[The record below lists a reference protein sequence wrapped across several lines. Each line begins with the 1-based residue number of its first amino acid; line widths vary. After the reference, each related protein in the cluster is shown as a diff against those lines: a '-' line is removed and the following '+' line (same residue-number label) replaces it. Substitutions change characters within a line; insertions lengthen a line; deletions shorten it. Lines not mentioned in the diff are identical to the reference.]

1 MTFNTFGTLTINS
14 QTMRDLNEKYYELN
28 KAFPN
33 KAGKLMQVI
42 TTQKRLIEGLA
53 SSKQTDDV
61 KALLISVAEGYDVT
75 VDLLDYMKNVL
86 QGVANDA
93 EALMEGSKLRNIVKD
108 QSELIQHFLAKEDQM
123 IETIKTSRGL

>member
-1 MTFNTFGTLTINS
+1 
-14 QTMRDLNEKYYELN
+14 MRDLNEKYYELN

-53 SSKQTDDV
+53 SSKQTDDI
-61 KALLISVAEGYDVT
+61 KALLLSVAEGYDVT

-93 EALMEGSKLRNIVKD
+93 EALMEGSKLRNTVND
-108 QSELIQHFLAKEDQM
+108 QNEFIGLLIQ
-123 IETIKTSRGL
+123 SRDNDITGKDKRAA

>member
-1 MTFNTFGTLTINS
+1 
-14 QTMRDLNEKYYELN
+14 MRDLNEKYYELN

>member
-75 VDLLDYMKNVL
+75 VDLLEYMKNVL

-93 EALMEGSKLRNIVKD
+93 EALMEGSKVRNIVKD

-123 IETIKTSRGL
+123 IEKIKTARGL

>member
-1 MTFNTFGTLTINS
+1 MTFNTFGTHTINL

-53 SSKQTDDV
+53 SSKQTDEV

-75 VDLLDYMKNVL
+75 VDILDYMKNVL
-86 QGVANDA
+86 QGVANDV
-93 EALMEGSKLRNIVKD
+93 EALMDGSKVRNIVKD

-123 IETIKTSRGL
+123 IETIKTARGL

>member
-14 QTMRDLNEKYYELN
+14 QTMRDINEKYYELN

-93 EALMEGSKLRNIVKD
+93 EALMEGSKVRNICKD

-123 IETIKTSRGL
+123 IETIKTARGL